1 MTIGC
6 GVLFHRSRFLGWDD
20 CVRSLGLIC
29 PKSSPPHCKQLYSA
43 LFYFLCMHVC
53 VHNEYS
59 CAHMCME
66 DRGHSQEMSTLGVLF
81 LVFFFRHSV
90 QLLVRIYIHSH
101 QTKTLTLSSKT
112 FVKYILMES
121 INLPHAQR
129 SGTKAIPGGENAQG

>member
-1 MTIGC
+1 M
-6 GVLFHRSRFLGWDD
+6 
-20 CVRSLGLIC
+20 
-29 PKSSPPHCKQLYSA
+29 
-43 LFYFLCMHVC
+43 
-53 VHNEYS
+53 
-59 CAHMCME
+59 CAHVYGGQRTFSR
-66 DRGHSQEMSTLGVLF
+66 DVHLGGFVF
-81 LVFFFRHSV
+81 VFFFFRHSV